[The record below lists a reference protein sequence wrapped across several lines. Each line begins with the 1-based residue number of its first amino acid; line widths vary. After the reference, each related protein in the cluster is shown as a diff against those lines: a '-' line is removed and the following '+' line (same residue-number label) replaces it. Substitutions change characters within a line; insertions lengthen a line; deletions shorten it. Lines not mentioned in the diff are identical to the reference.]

1 MNIEQAGGS
10 ADAKQARTNA
20 RTWRKKAVQIVEIHR
35 SANGATRA
43 NLLAT
48 VGGSQAATVAKA
60 LRATLPAEARLYAI
74 APEAGSART
83 VREAIREAVADFQ
96 AGAERGL
103 PGQAKP
109 ARRRGAVAGCRANL
123 YRRAARESELSLDG
137 TRSEL
142 SAELS

>member
-1 MNIEQAGGS
+1 MNIGQAGGS

-60 LRATLPAEARLYAI
+60 LRATLPADARLYAI

-83 VREAIREAVADFQ
+83 VREALREAIADYQ
-96 AGAERGL
+96 AGGSRGL
-103 PGQAKP
+103 PGRAKP
-109 ARRRGAVAGCRANL
+109 AKLRRATGQRANL
-123 YRRAARESELSLDG
+123 YRRAARESELSLGG